1 MIQYRNLSENEIH
14 RALFAHFI
22 RRQQVTKCW
31 RKEKGEWVIREAPF
45 VDDWTEKDFQTLVIC
60 LKDTAA
66 AGGFVHAA
74 FSDGDLKGFAAVLPG
89 FFGGGQRYLDLA
101 SIHVSEDMRGQG
113 IGKAL
118 FLKAKDW
125 AVKKGAKK
133 LYISAHSCVES
144 QAFYKKMGCV
154 EAQVYNRKHVEE
166 EPYDCQLEC
175 SLETISKAL
184 LPFGNPG
191 GDLLIRPAVPEDA
204 ENILAVYEYYVRYTA
219 ISFEYEVPTV
229 EAFRARIE
237 NTLKKYPYFVAV
249 LDGKIVGY
257 AYAGPFV
264 GRAAYGWSA
273 EAAIYIDADRKKQGI
288 GRKLYGALEGALKQM
303 GILNLYACIGYPE
316 TEDEYLT
323 RNSVDFH
330 ARMGYAKAGEFHYC
344 GRKFGRWYHM
354 VWMEKM
360 LGSHKKE
367 QEPVIFPEQ
376 DIPCRSALPQ
386 SVPEHSPIRPGRCD
400 SDIRR

>member
-1 MIQYRNLSENEIH
+1 MIQYGNLSEHEIC
-14 RALFAHFI
+14 RELFRHFI
-22 RRQQVTKCW
+22 RRQEVTKCW
-31 RKEKGEWVIREAPF
+31 RKENGEWVIREAPF
-45 VDDWTEKDFQTLVIC
+45 VDDWTEKDYQTLIGC

-74 FSDGDLKGFAAVLPG
+74 FCDGELKGFAAVLPG
-89 FFGGGQRYLDLA
+89 FFGGEQRYLDLA

-175 SLETISKAL
+175 SLETISKAP
-184 LPFGNPG
+184 LPSGNPG
-191 GDLLIRPAVPEDA
+191 GDLLIRPAVLEDA

-219 ISFEYEVPTV
+219 ISFEYEVPTAW
-229 EAFRARIE
+229 AFRGRME

-264 GRAAYGWSA
+264 GRAAYDWSA
-273 EAAIYIDADRKKQGI
+273 EATIYIDADRKKQGI
-288 GRKLYGALEGALKQM
+288 GRKLYGALEEALKKM

-330 ARMGYAKAGEFHYC
+330 ARMGYAKAGEFHHC

-360 LGSHKKE
+360 LGSHE
-367 QEPVIFPEQ
+367 REPEPVRQ
-376 DIPCRSALPQ
+376 NA
-386 SVPEHSPIRPGRCD
+386 
-400 SDIRR
+400 

>member
-74 FSDGDLKGFAAVLPG
+74 FYDGDLKGFAAVLPG

-288 GRKLYGALEGALKQM
+288 GRKLYGALEEALKQM

>member
-74 FSDGDLKGFAAVLPG
+74 FYDGDLKGFAAVLPG

-288 GRKLYGALEGALKQM
+288 GRKLYGALEEALKQM

-360 LGSHKKE
+360 LGNHKKE

>member
-1 MIQYRNLSENEIH
+1 MIQYGNLSEHEIC
-14 RALFAHFI
+14 RELFRHFI
-22 RRQQVTKCW
+22 RRQEVTKCW
-31 RKEKGEWVIREAPF
+31 RKENGEWVIREAPF
-45 VDDWTEKDFQTLVIC
+45 VDDWTEKDYQTLIGC

-74 FSDGDLKGFAAVLPG
+74 FCDGELKGFAAVLPA
-89 FFGGGQRYLDLA
+89 FFGGEQKYLDLA
-101 SIHVSEDMRGQG
+101 SIHESQYMRGQG

-125 AVKKGAKK
+125 AGKKGAKK

-154 EAQVYNRKHVEE
+154 EAQVYNRSHVEE

-175 SLETISKAL
+175 GLETISESAL
-184 LPFGNPG
+184 PSGNPG
-191 GDLLIRPAVPEDA
+191 KDLVIRPAVLADA
-204 ENILAVYEYYVRYTA
+204 QGILAVYEYYVRYTA
-219 ISFEYEVPTV
+219 ISFEYEVPTAW
-229 EAFRARIE
+229 AFRGRME

-264 GRAAYGWSA
+264 GRAAYDWSA
-273 EAAIYIDADRKKQGI
+273 EATIYIDADRKKQGI
-288 GRKLYGALEGALKQM
+288 GRKLYGALEEALKKM

-323 RNSVDFH
+323 RNSVEFH
-330 ARMGYAKAGEFHYC
+330 ARMGYAKAGEFHHC

-360 LGSHKKE
+360 LGSHGKE
-367 QEPVIFPEQ
+367 PKPVRQ
-376 DIPCRSALPQ
+376 NA
-386 SVPEHSPIRPGRCD
+386 
-400 SDIRR
+400 

>member
-74 FSDGDLKGFAAVLPG
+74 FYDGDLKGFAAVLPG

-288 GRKLYGALEGALKQM
+288 GRKLYGALEEALKQM

-360 LGSHKKE
+360 LGSHEKE
-367 QEPVIFPEQ
+367 PEPVRQ
-376 DIPCRSALPQ
+376 NA
-386 SVPEHSPIRPGRCD
+386 
-400 SDIRR
+400 

>member
-1 MIQYRNLSENEIH
+1 M
-14 RALFAHFI
+14 
-22 RRQQVTKCW
+22 
-31 RKEKGEWVIREAPF
+31 
-45 VDDWTEKDFQTLVIC
+45 DDWTEKDYQTLIGC

-74 FSDGDLKGFAAVLPG
+74 FCDGELKGFAAVLPA
-89 FFGGGQRYLDLA
+89 FFGGEQKYLDLA
-101 SIHVSEDMRGQG
+101 SIHVSQDMRGQG

-125 AVKKGAKK
+125 AGKKGAKK

-154 EAQVYNRKHVEE
+154 EAQVYNRSHVEE

-175 SLETISKAL
+175 GLETISESAL
-184 LPFGNPG
+184 PSGNPG
-191 GDLLIRPAVPEDA
+191 KDLVIRPAVLADA
-204 ENILAVYEYYVRYTA
+204 QGILAVYEYYVRYTA
-219 ISFEYEVPTV
+219 ISFEYEVPTAW
-229 EAFRARIE
+229 AFRGRME

-264 GRAAYGWSA
+264 GRAAYDWSA
-273 EAAIYIDADRKKQGI
+273 EATIYIDADRKKQGI
-288 GRKLYGALEGALKQM
+288 GRKLYGALEEALKKM

-323 RNSVDFH
+323 RNSVEFH
-330 ARMGYAKAGEFHYC
+330 ACMGYAKAGEFHHC

-360 LGSHKKE
+360 LGSHGKE
-367 QEPVIFPEQ
+367 PKPVRQ
-376 DIPCRSALPQ
+376 NA
-386 SVPEHSPIRPGRCD
+386 
-400 SDIRR
+400 